1 MMKTTSERGQAAVV
15 VIILLALGV
24 IAFIGI
30 YGMNSRQ
37 NYELA
42 NTIASS
48 IERVSEG
55 SAAEQAL
62 WTEDHA
68 RRHDKLVQSISSKC
82 NESTGF
88 LAHMK
93 HPTHGRD
100 AYICFVEGYW
110 VVTVK
115 QFDPAR
121 IEEFGDDIVT
131 AFVRKSAKSVDDVI
145 RYLQS
150 AGYGL

>member
-82 NESTGF
+82 NESTEF

-93 HPTHGRD
+93 HPANGRD

-150 AGYGL
+150 AGYSL

>member
-1 MMKTTSERGQAAVV
+1 MKKIAGEQGQSAVV

-37 NYELA
+37 NYALA
-42 NTIASS
+42 NTIANG
-48 IERVSEG
+48 IDLVSEG

-62 WTEDHA
+62 WTESHA
-68 RRHDKLVQSISSKC
+68 GRHNKLVESNSTKC
-82 NESTGF
+82 NESTGS

-93 HPTHGRD
+93 NPENGRD

-115 QFDPAR
+115 QFDPAK

-150 AGYGL
+150 AGYSL

>member
-1 MMKTTSERGQAAVV
+1 MLRLAGERGQSAVV
-15 VIILLALGV
+15 VMILLALGV

-37 NYELA
+37 NYQLA
-42 NTIASS
+42 NSIASS
-48 IERVSEG
+48 IDLVSEG

-62 WTEDHA
+62 WTESHA
-68 RRHDKLVQSISSKC
+68 GRHNKLVANMSSKC

-93 HPTHGRD
+93 NPANGRD

-110 VVTVK
+110 VVTIK
-115 QFDPAR
+115 QF
-121 IEEFGDDIVT
+121 
-131 AFVRKSAKSVDDVI
+131 
-145 RYLQS
+145 
-150 AGYGL
+150 

>member
-1 MMKTTSERGQAAVV
+1 MMKTTSERGQAAVA

-30 YGMNSRQ
+30 YGMNSHQ

-42 NTIASS
+42 NSIANS
-48 IERVSEG
+48 IEFVSEG

-68 RRHDKLVQSISSKC
+68 RRHDKLVLNISSKC

-93 HPTHGRD
+93 NPTNGRD

-110 VVTVK
+110 VITVK
-115 QFDPAR
+115 QFDPAK

-150 AGYGL
+150 AGYSL